1 MGLFKFRG
9 FLPFILIIFINALVD
24 VGHKMVIQN
33 TLYKS
38 FSGDTLVVLTALVN
52 LLILL
57 PYAGM
62 SSISGFLNDKFSR
75 VMVTRYAAMAE
86 AALIAFVTIC
96 YFFGLFYI
104 AFFLTLILAVQSA
117 IYSPA
122 KLGMIKNMV
131 GAKNLGA
138 ANGISQ
144 AVSIVAILLSTI
156 GVSVIFENLC
166 AKSDDVSE
174 ILQSVWIIGV
184 LLFVLSVLETAC
196 SFFIPMQSASEPNA
210 KFDKN
215 KFIRLGYLRDNMS
228 YIFSARTIWL
238 CTLGLSFFWA
248 ISQLVIAVFPAH
260 YKFIM
265 QTQSN
270 EATKS
275 CEFE

>member
-75 VMVTRYAAMAE
+75 VRVTRYAAMAE
-86 AALIAFVTIC
+86 AALIALVTIC

-215 KFIRLGYLRDNMS
+215 K
-228 YIFSARTIWL
+228 
-238 CTLGLSFFWA
+238 
-248 ISQLVIAVFPAH
+248 
-260 YKFIM
+260 
-265 QTQSN
+265 
-270 EATKS
+270 
-275 CEFE
+275 